1 MPTIDYMVGHAP
13 APASYPAPQVG
24 ASIGQALGNLPQHYV
39 EAAQRARALA
49 MQNAFPYGVPRRA
62 DGSPDVDATVGEGM
76 QRGGPQYAGPLLR
89 FLTPQSAPA
98 RAPGMR
104 GAASS
109 TSASVPGATGPA
121 NIDGWHRSDANGDQP
136 TADLTSSR
144 NAPFAGASAASA
156 APGQER
162 VSDARPA
169 QPHTTQDDLAVAQRR
184 QLAAQHVRANAARH
198 AALGDADGARRLA
211 QIAAAHDVRA
221 REIYDRVGRQLRLA
235 QTTPPDGF
243 PYARQAANGHW
254 YVPDE
259 GRPGRFKVL
268 VA

>member
-1 MPTIDYMVGHAP
+1 MPTMDYMVGHAP
-13 APASYPAPQVG
+13 APASYAAPQVG
-24 ASIGQALGNLPQHYV
+24 ASIGQALANLPQQYV

-49 MQNAFPYGVPRRA
+49 MQNAFP
-62 DGSPDVDATVGEGM
+62 
-76 QRGGPQYAGPLLR
+76 GGLQYAGPLLR

-121 NIDGWHRSDANGDQP
+121 NIDGWHRSDASGDQP
-136 TADLTSSR
+136 SADVTSSR
-144 NAPFAGASAASA
+144 DAPVAGASAASA

-169 QPHTTQDDLAVAQRR
+169 QPPTTQDDLAVAQRR
-184 QLAAQHVRANAARH
+184 QLAAQHVRANAARR
-198 AALGDADGARRLA
+198 ASLGDADGARRLA
-211 QIAAAHDVRA
+211 QIAAAHDARA

-259 GRPGRFKVL
+259 RRPGRFKVL

>member
-1 MPTIDYMVGHAP
+1 MPTMDYMVGHAP
-13 APASYPAPQVG
+13 APASYAAPQVG
-24 ASIGQALGNLPQHYV
+24 ASIGQALGNLPQQYV

-49 MQNAFPYGVPRRA
+49 MQNAFPNGVPRRA
-62 DGSPDVDATVGEGM
+62 DGSPDVDAIVDKGM
-76 QRGGPQYAGPLLR
+76 QPGGLQYAGPLLR
-89 FLTPQSAPA
+89 FLTPQSAP
-98 RAPGMR
+98 GMR

-109 TSASVPGATGPA
+109 TSASVPSATGPA
-121 NIDGWHRSDANGDQP
+121 NIDGWHRSDASGDQSS
-136 TADLTSSR
+136 ADLASSR

-169 QPHTTQDDLAVAQRR
+169 QPLTTQDDLAVARRR
-184 QLAAQHVRANAARH
+184 QLAAQHVRANAARR
-198 AALGDADGARRLA
+198 ASLGDVEGAQRLV

-221 REIYDRVGRQLRLA
+221 REIHDRVGRQLRLA
-235 QTTPPDGF
+235 QTAPPDGF

-259 GRPGRFKVL
+259 RRPGRFKVL